1 MKNGSHPKKKK
12 RRVMTR
18 TDKAII
24 GVIVFMLVSLSIIQI
39 GIYQGRKLE
48 REEIKRENQRT
59 INYFN
64 DRIQKLQNEVEEKGK
79 LLQKKKGV
87 FIATAYCNSPVCI
100 NVPKWRDGKTATGTD
115 ARIGVIAVD
124 PAVIPLGSTV
134 YIKGMGYFKAEDTG
148 GAIRGNRID
157 IFMGDYKKAKE
168 FGRKKVEVI
177 IL

>member
-1 MKNGSHPKKKK
+1 LKNGSHPGEKK

-24 GVIVFMLVSLSIIQI
+24 GVIVFLLVSLSIIQI

-64 DRIQKLQNEVEEKGK
+64 DRIQKLQSEVEEKEK

-100 NVPKWRDGKTATGTD
+100 NVPKWRDGKTATGTI
-115 ARIGVIAVD
+115 ARYGVIAVD
-124 PAVIPLGSTV
+124 TMIIPLGSDV
-134 YIKGMGYFKAEDTG
+134 YLEGLGWFKAEDTG
-148 GAIRGNRID
+148 GKIKGKRID
-157 IFMGDYKKAKE
+157 IFLGDFEMAKA
-168 FGRKKVEVI
+168 FGRKEVVVYY
-177 IL
+177 